1 MSWKLFLYDWGG
13 LNIALFQAINTGTPA
28 TLKPLAW
35 FFGLVGSYWTAPLM
49 LLGLWWWSK
58 SATNPARGTAVRHRL
73 IGFSAAFLLALLVA
87 TALKLWF
94 DFPRPPAVLGDL
106 ARVIGDKELHY
117 SLPSGHATYAAMV
130 VGALWPLMGRRG
142 RLSLMLY
149 ATLVGRNAL
158 SGRCV
163 GGVDAGMELH
173 GTRRV
178 VAAVG
183 RPCVAIGP
191 PHIGLG
197 LVHRGRQCC
206 HDRSAH
212 EVRHHPHV
220 CLR

>member
-1 MSWKLFLYDWGG
+1 
-13 LNIALFQAINTGTPA
+13 
-28 TLKPLAW
+28 
-35 FFGLVGSYWTAPLM
+35 
-49 LLGLWWWSK
+49 SK

-149 ATLVGRNAL
+149 ATLVGWSRIA
-158 SGRCV
+158 
-163 GGVDAGMELH
+163 AGMHFPADVLA
-173 GTRRV
+173 GWT
-178 VAAVG
+178 
-183 RPCVAIGP
+183 
-191 PHIGLG
+191 LG
-197 LVHRGRQCC
+197 WSCTALAGWLL
-206 HDRSAH
+206 
-212 EVRHHPHV
+212 P
-220 CLR
+220 L

>member
-149 ATLVGRNAL
+149 ATLVGWSRIAPECTFRPMCWRGGRWDGAARHSPGGCCRWPPLCGNRPAAHRLGSGSPWPPVL
-158 SGRCV
+158 S
-163 GGVDAGMELH
+163 
-173 GTRRV
+173 
-178 VAAVG
+178 
-183 RPCVAIGP
+183 
-191 PHIGLG
+191 
-197 LVHRGRQCC
+197 
-206 HDRSAH
+206 
-212 EVRHHPHV
+212 
-220 CLR
+220 